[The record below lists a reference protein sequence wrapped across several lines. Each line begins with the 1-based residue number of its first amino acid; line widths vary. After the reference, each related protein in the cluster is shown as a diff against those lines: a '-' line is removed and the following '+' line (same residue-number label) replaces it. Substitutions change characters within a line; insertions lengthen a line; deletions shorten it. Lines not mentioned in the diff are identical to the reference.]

1 MPSYYL
7 RDRDSRRL
15 GPILDGI
22 PNPPL
27 PPLNLDPEA
36 TMTPPDDPAARI
48 DLESKLAFLER
59 TVDELSAVVNE
70 EALARQALETRL
82 ARLEQSQKGD
92 GLDVGPHDDPPPHY

>member
-7 RDRDSRRL
+7 RAPDLRAR
-15 GPILDGI
+15 G
-22 PNPPL
+22 PNPVGFQL
-27 PPLNLDPEA
+27 IRFHAPPEPHDPA
-36 TMTPPDDPAARI
+36 MTPSDAPDPRI

-59 TVDELSAVVNE
+59 TVEELSAVVNE